1 MNGTPQLPPPMH
13 PSDKI
18 YVAGHSGMVG
28 SAIVRELTK
37 YGYSNIL
44 TATHAQLDLTRQSET
59 ETFLGQEKPA
69 AVIVAAAKV
78 GGIHANDTQ
87 PADFLY
93 DNLAIALNLIHAAY
107 KTGAKRLLFLGS
119 SCIYPRDA
127 AQPIGEK
134 SLLTGPLESTNE
146 AYAIAKIA
154 GLKLCEFYRRQHGR
168 LFHSAM
174 PCNLYGPGDNYH
186 PENSHVI
193 PALIRR
199 FHEAKIAKAKQ
210 VTLWGSGTPRRE
222 FLHIDDLAS
231 AIVRLF
237 ELDDPPDLVNI
248 GAGEDIPIR
257 NLAGLIAE
265 VIGYQGEIVQDPS
278 QPDGTPAKL
287 MDSSTMRS
295 LGWKPA
301 TGLGEGLAETY
312 RDFLDRLATGKLR
325 GH

>member
-1 MNGTPQLPPPMH
+1 MH

-18 YVAGHSGMVG
+18 YVAGHQGMVG
-28 SAIVRELTK
+28 SAILRKLRDCGHT
-37 YGYSNIL
+37 NIL
-44 TATHAQLDLTRQSET
+44 TATREQLDLTRQHET
-59 ETFLGQEKPA
+59 ETFLEREQPDA
-69 AVIVAAAKV
+69 IIIAAAKV

-93 DNLAIALNLIHAAY
+93 DTLAIANNLIHSAY
-107 KTGAKRLLFLGS
+107 KTGAQRLLFLGS

-127 AQPIGEK
+127 PQPIRET

-154 GLKLCEFYRRQHGR
+154 GLKLCESYRRQHGC

-199 FHEAKIAKAKQ
+199 FHEAKITETKQ

-222 FLHIDDLAS
+222 FLHTDDLAA
-231 AIVRLF
+231 AILCLL
-237 ELDDPPDLVNI
+237 ELDAPPDLVNI
-248 GAGEDIPIR
+248 GAGNDIPIR
-257 NLAGLIAE
+257 DLAEMIADTVE
-265 VIGYQGEIVQDPS
+265 YQGEIVQDPS
-278 QPDGTPAKL
+278 KPDGTPAKL

-295 LGWKPA
+295 LGWKPNI
-301 TGLGEGLAETY
+301 GLREGLADTY
-312 RDFLDRLATGKLR
+312 RDFLERIATGKLR
-325 GH
+325 SR

>member
-1 MNGTPQLPPPMH
+1 MH

-18 YVAGHSGMVG
+18 YLAGHPGMVG
-28 SAIVRELTK
+28 GAIMHKLKDCGHT
-37 YGYSNIL
+37 NIL
-44 TATHAQLDLTRQSET
+44 TATREQLDLTRQGET
-59 ETFLGQEKPA
+59 ETFLEREKPDA
-69 AVIVAAAKV
+69 IIIAAAKV

-93 DNLAIALNLIHAAY
+93 DNLAIANNLIHSAY
-107 KTGAKRLLFLGS
+107 KTGAQRLLFLGS

-127 AQPIGEK
+127 PQPIRET

-154 GLKLCEFYRRQHGR
+154 GLKLCESYRRQHGC

-199 FHEAKIAKAKQ
+199 FHEAKITETKQ

-222 FLHIDDLAS
+222 FLHTDDLAA
-231 AIVRLF
+231 AILCLV
-237 ELDDPPDLVNI
+237 ELDDPPDLINI

-257 NLAGLIAE
+257 DLAEMIADTVE
-265 VIGYQGEIVQDPS
+265 YQGEIVQDPS
-278 QPDGTPAKL
+278 KPDGTPAKL

-295 LGWKPA
+295 LGWKPNI
-301 TGLGEGLAETY
+301 GLREGLADTY
-312 RDFLDRLATGKLR
+312 RDFLERIATGKLR
-325 GH
+325 SR

>member
-1 MNGTPQLPPPMH
+1 MNSNPPLPPPLH

-18 YVAGHSGMVG
+18 HVAGHSGMVG
-28 SAIVRELTK
+28 SAIVRKLQESGHT
-37 YGYSNIL
+37 NIL
-44 TATHAQLDLTRQSET
+44 TATHRQLDLTRQSDT
-59 ETFLGQEKPA
+59 ETFLAREKPD
-69 AVIVAAAKV
+69 VIIVAAAKV

-87 PADFLY
+87 PADFLR
-93 DNLAIALNLIHAAY
+93 DNLAIAHNLVHGAY
-107 KTGAKRLLFLGS
+107 QTGTRRLLFLGS

-127 AQPIGEK
+127 PQPIEET

-154 GLKLCEFYRRQHGR
+154 GLKLCEFHRRQYGC

-199 FHEAKIAKAKQ
+199 FHEAKIANAEQ

-222 FLHIDDLAS
+222 FLHTDDLAS
-231 AIVRLF
+231 AVVRLL

-257 NLAGLIAE
+257 DLAELIADT
-265 VIGYQGEIVQDPS
+265 IGYRGEIVQDPS
-278 QPDGTPAKL
+278 KPDGTPAKL
-287 MDSSTMRS
+287 MDSRTIRS
-295 LGWKPA
+295 LGWRPDI
-301 TGLGEGLAETY
+301 GLAEGLATTY
-312 RDFLDRLATGKLR
+312 RDFLDRLTAGKLR
-325 GH
+325 GR

>member
-1 MNGTPQLPPPMH
+1 MH

-28 SAIVRELTK
+28 SAIVRKLNK
-37 YGYSNIL
+37 SGYSNIL
-44 TATHAQLDLTRQSET
+44 TATHAQLDLTRQSDT
-59 ETFLGQEKPA
+59 ETFLGQEKPD
-69 AVIVAAAKV
+69 VTIIAAAKV
-78 GGIHANDTQ
+78 GGIHANNTQ
-87 PADFLY
+87 PANFLY
-93 DNLAIALNLIHAAY
+93 DNLAIANNLIHSAY
-107 KTGAKRLLFLGS
+107 KTGTKRLLFLGS

-127 AQPIGEK
+127 SQPIKET

-154 GLKLCEFYRRQHGR
+154 GLKLCEFYRRQHGC

-199 FHEAKIAKAKQ
+199 FHEAKIANAKQ
-210 VTLWGSGTPRRE
+210 VTLWGTGTPRRE
-222 FLHIDDLAS
+222 FLHTDDLAS
-231 AIVRLF
+231 AIFCLL

-257 NLAGLIAE
+257 SLAELIAD

-278 QPDGTPAKL
+278 KPDGAPAKL
-287 MDSSTMRS
+287 MDSSIMQS
-295 LGWKPA
+295 LGWQPETKLKE
-301 TGLGEGLAETY
+301 GLGDVY
-312 RDFLDRLATGKLR
+312 QDFLKHVNSETLR
-325 GH
+325 SL